1 MRKRRRHYG
10 RTASIDFGEDL
21 RNWRHE
27 SNLTLEKAARRLGL
41 RGEKPGAYLSMIERG
56 LRPIPHVVLQNVSH
70 VYKKRPEEVI
80 MRSYLPQLTFD
91 FLDAMNLSEAVSK
104 KVDEYLSEVEQKLDE
119 DKKRE
124 LSQFAAFLFITSTT
138 PVKR

>member
-1 MRKRRRHYG
+1 
-10 RTASIDFGEDL
+10 
-21 RNWRHE
+21 
-27 SNLTLEKAARRLGL
+27 
-41 RGEKPGAYLSMIERG
+41 
-56 LRPIPHVVLQNVSH
+56 
-70 VYKKRPEEVI
+70 